1 MVKENRSVYLKDLG
15 SDPMAQQSEVVV
27 KLGIKSVAGT
37 PLRYEGRVV
46 GALTVGSIT
55 SKTIDSCD
63 RLLIGYMANQITTA
77 IVKAQLYEAER
88 EARMKLNTVYLETIE
103 SLVKAVEAKDEYTC
117 GHSEEVA
124 AIAKSLA
131 LAVGMS
137 EEKADQIYVAGLLHD
152 VGKIGIPSSIL
163 CKPSRLTQAEYDE
176 IKLHTIKGYQI
187 LKPIGGFKHL
197 AEAALQHHERFD
209 GAGYPDGLSGED
221 ILVEAR
227 ILAVAD
233 AFQAMT
239 SDRPYRKGLL
249 CDEAIVEIEK
259 GMGSQFDPEIAKV
272 LISMLEKGELGKT
285 RCENIKNKQ
294 AG

>member
-1 MVKENRSVYLKDLG
+1 
-15 SDPMAQQSEVVV
+15 MAQQSEVVV

-37 PLRYEGRVV
+37 PLRYEGKVV
-46 GALTVGSIT
+46 GALTVGSVT
-55 SKTIDSCD
+55 SKTIDSGD

-124 AIAKSLA
+124 SIAKSLA
-131 LAVGMS
+131 LRIGMS
-137 EEKADQIYVAGLLHD
+137 EEKAAQIYVAGLLHD
-152 VGKIGIPSSIL
+152 VGKIGISNNIL
-163 CKPSRLTQAEYDE
+163 CKPSRLTKAEYDE

-187 LKPIGGFKHL
+187 LNPIGGFKHL

-209 GAGYPDGLSGED
+209 GTGYPDGLSGED
-221 ILVEAR
+221 ILIEAR
-227 ILAVAD
+227 ILAIAD

-239 SDRPYRKGLL
+239 SDRPYRKGLPY
-249 CDEAIVEIEK
+249 DEVIVEIKK
-259 GMGSQFDPEIAKV
+259 GMGGQFDPEIARV
-272 LISMLEKGELGKT
+272 FVSMLEKGEFGKNE
-285 RCENIKNKQ
+285 RKNIQSQQ